1 MIQTVDLVFSG
12 LKQPTSMIFLGPNDV
27 LVAQKNEGTVERIV
41 NGVKNTEPLVT
52 VPVASKDERGL
63 LGTAISKDPISKK
76 TQSSKIGRKQK
87 VTVKRFKL
95 LHKVELVK
103 ATLKVN

>member
-1 MIQTVDLVFSG
+1 METNRGNIPGWIYGRRDSQISNAHNT
-12 LKQPTSMIFLGPNDV
+12 KI
-27 LVAQKNEGTVERIV
+27 NEGF
-41 NGVKNTEPLVT
+41 KNLPNECQILSVGKKLEID
-52 VPVASKDERGL
+52 ANE
-63 LGTAISKDPISKK
+63 K

-95 LHKVELVK
+95 VHKVELVK